1 MVLAKG
7 NAESNKPLL
16 LFVRFM
22 SLHAFLGK
30 EPPPSHLFSFIMVFS
45 YYGFLRSCAGCDLR
59 LF

>member
-30 EPPPSHLFSFIMVFS
+30 EPPPIPLIFF
-45 YYGFLRSCAGCDLR
+45 YYGLFLLWFSAQLCWM
-59 LF
+59 